1 MHFQLTDDQK
11 LIQDTAR
18 EFAQNE
24 LAPLAGKFDE
34 EQRFP
39 SEIVGRLAELGF
51 MGMFVPEEF
60 GGAGTDNLSYIIAVE
75 EISRVCASTGVIV
88 SVNNSLVCH
97 PLLKF
102 GSDEQKRRVLT
113 PLAKGQKLG
122 AYSLTEPGSGSD
134 AASLRTV
141 AVKKGD
147 RYVLNGR
154 KCFVTNGPNADFV
167 LIFATIDPTKR
178 SKGICCFIVEKGM
191 KGFSVGTIEKKMG
204 IRAALSCEL
213 VLDDVEVPAANL
225 LGEEGQG
232 FKVAMNTLDGGRNG
246 IAAQALGIAQASLD
260 ASVRYAKE
268 RVQFGKPIAEFQAV
282 QWMLADMKTSID
294 AARLLTYRAA
304 VSKETQEYYGLET
317 AEAKLFA
324 SHVAVDCAIK
334 AVQIHGGAGYMHDH
348 PVERFM
354 RDSKIT
360 ELYEGT
366 SEIQRLVIANNVLKA
381 AAK

>member
-1 MHFQLTDDQK
+1 MDFQLSDDQK
-11 LIQDTAR
+11 LIRDTAR
-18 EFAQNE
+18 DFAQNE

-39 SEIVGRLAELGF
+39 TEIIGRLAELGF
-51 MGMFVPEEF
+51 LGMFVPEEF
-60 GGAGTDNLSYIIAVE
+60 GGAGTDNLSYILAVE

-102 GSDEQKRRVLT
+102 GNEEQKRRVLT
-113 PLAKGQKLG
+113 PLARGQKLG
-122 AYSLTEPGSGSD
+122 AFSLTEPSSGSD
-134 AASLRTV
+134 AASLKTV
-141 AVKKGD
+141 ATRKDGG
-147 RYVLNGR
+147 YVLRGQ
-154 KCFVTNGPNADFV
+154 KCFVTNGPNADYV
-167 LIFATIDPTKR
+167 LVFATLDPAKR
-178 SKGICCFIVEKGM
+178 SKGIACFILEKGM

-232 FKVAMNTLDGGRNG
+232 FKIAMNTLDGGRNG

-260 ASVRYAKE
+260 ASVKYAKE
-268 RVQFGKPIAEFQAV
+268 RHQFGKAISEFQAI
-282 QWMLADMKTSID
+282 QWMLADMKTETD

-304 VSKETQEYYGLET
+304 ASKETQEYYGLET

-324 SHVAVDCAIK
+324 SHVAVASAIK

-348 PVERFM
+348 PVERYM

-366 SEIQRLVIANNVLKA
+366 SEIQRLVIANNVLKGN
-381 AAK
+381 